1 MNIDQ
6 LLSYFWSYPN
16 PENSRASWA
25 VKESLILK
33 NRVKEAEDNPGL
45 GIAVLSTELALQ
57 VFGKQSSSDK
67 IAGSLQWAESRYPVS
82 SPVDIAASE
91 FSQRLAYG
99 IVQLRTENVRPSFD
113 TFIDAAFDIS
123 TEMYFNPD
131 DYDQAEGIC
140 MMNQCHKIF
149 KEKKWFLDDCH
160 DASVFTVLYA
170 AELLDLYIPTVANI
184 PKRNLFIERRANALS
199 WLASHNQRLW
209 SAGGIFAGSE
219 ILDKLV
225 TSAWI
230 IIRLSRFSALP
241 LPEWQDL
248 LRNTMS
254 QMVLYAENEKT
265 WAGVDPLLRYR
276 VEARVAAATSMY
288 IQRVEE
294 AHGSD
299 IANKYLACWQLSR
312 EKNDLDESQYD
323 LATAIAVMQAL
334 MPYGTMASLPIVS
347 SLKK

>member
-1 MNIDQ
+1 MNINQ

-16 PENSRASWA
+16 PENYRASWA
-25 VKESLILK
+25 VKESLVLK
-33 NRVKEAEDNPGL
+33 NRVKEAEENPGL

-82 SPVDIAASE
+82 SPVDIVASE

-99 IVQLRTENVRPSFD
+99 IVQLRTESVMPYFD

-123 TEMYFNPD
+123 TDMYFNPD
-131 DYDQAEGIC
+131 DYDWVEGIS

-149 KEKKWFLDDCH
+149 KEKKWFLDGCQDT
-160 DASVFTVLYA
+160 SVFTVLYA
-170 AELLDLYIPTVANI
+170 AELLDLYIPTVTNI

-199 WLASHNQRLW
+199 WLSSHNLRLW
-209 SAGGIFAGSE
+209 SAGGTFAGSE

-230 IIRLSRFSALP
+230 VIRLSRFSALP

-254 QMVLYAENEKT
+254 QMVSYAENEET
-265 WAGVDPLLRYR
+265 WAGADPLLRYR
-276 VEARVAAATSMY
+276 VEARVAAAASMY
-288 IQRVEE
+288 IQKIDEP
-294 AHGSD
+294 HGGD
-299 IANKYLACWQLSR
+299 VANRYLAGWQIWW

-334 MPYGTMASLPIVS
+334 MPYGAMALLPIVA